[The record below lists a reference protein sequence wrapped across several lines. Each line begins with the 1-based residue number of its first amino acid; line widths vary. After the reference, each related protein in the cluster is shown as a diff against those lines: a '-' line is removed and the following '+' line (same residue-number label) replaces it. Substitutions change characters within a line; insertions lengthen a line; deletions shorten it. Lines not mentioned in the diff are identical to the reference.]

1 MVLHE
6 ERKKT
11 NGKRKDEG
19 EEKIEEE
26 CEENGSVIK
35 WKKKRI
41 KNGLQ
46 MNNNYAYMHN
56 YCSNMVYLHIFAH
69 YYGYF

>member
-1 MVLHE
+1 M
-6 ERKKT
+6 
-11 NGKRKDEG
+11 
-19 EEKIEEE
+19 
-26 CEENGSVIK
+26 K

-41 KNGLQ
+41 KYGLQ
-46 MNNNYAYMHN
+46 MNSNYAYMHN